1 MRTNDL
7 SKLPRYGRA
16 NAVFVGATEYAG
28 LRPLLAQLPRWLRLR
43 RRLKRAPGYCS
54 QYVYYKFPF
63 TFGQVVLFEEIGQMM
78 EFAKD
83 PLHRE
88 LMAWVSEP
96 DGRNATAGFIRLYE
110 ARTDGIYANGAW
122 SAEA

>member
-1 MRTNDL
+1 MKTNDL

-28 LRPLLAQLPRWLRLR
+28 LRPLLVQLPRWLRLQ
-43 RRLKRAPGYCS
+43 RRLRRAPGYCGKHT
-54 QYVYYKFPF
+54 YYKFPF
-63 TFGQVVLFEEIGQMM
+63 TFGQVVLFEETGQLL

-83 PLHRE
+83 PVHRD

-110 ARTDGIYANGAW
+110 ARADGIYANGAW